1 MEMHMVHINSKYVGD
16 DGTLDDSYATEAD
29 GVAVLGF
36 MFEVN
41 ANGRVSYSYLAARH
55 FTTNFK
61 FKYLVKRMFKYLLIM
76 SSRKLFFSYYSE
88 I

>member
-41 ANGRVSYSYLAARH
+41 ARKVSYSYLVAHH
-55 FTTNFK
+55 FTTNFNFNIFQK
-61 FKYLVKRMFKYLLIM
+61 QCLSTYLYL
-76 SSRKLFFSYYSE
+76 FS
-88 I
+88 